1 MKAQKIRRQL
11 GGSLSMV
18 DDFPPKPRG
27 MHWKRYERL
36 RQQHD
41 SAARRGLGM
50 MSPSSEKE
58 DRQDRAGQFA
68 SGLCERA

>member
-18 DDFPPKPRG
+18 DGFPPKPRG

-50 MSPSSEKE
+50 L
-58 DRQDRAGQFA
+58 RANLLRLGA
-68 SGLCERA
+68 AIKV